1 MIAMPTPK
9 TPTLHMIKLI
19 VGCTSP
25 EMLRDWVAVER
36 HKGVAYVRT
45 RTMPK
50 RADDIVKG
58 GGSIYRVING
68 LIMCRQ
74 PIIGFDS
81 YTRDDGHPGTLILV
95 SDDVIP
101 TQPRP
106 MRPFQGWRYFK
117 PEDAPPDLD
126 PTASGAIDDGISA
139 LPASLRNQL
148 SELGLL

>member
-1 MIAMPTPK
+1 MPAMSAQK
-9 TPTLHMIKLI
+9 APTLHMIKLI
-19 VGCTSP
+19 VSCTSP

-36 HKGVAYVRT
+36 HRGTAYVRT

-50 RADDIVKG
+50 RAEEIVQG

-95 SDDVIP
+95 SDEVIP

-117 PEDAPPDLD
+117 PEDAPPDLGQ
-126 PTASGAIDDGISA
+126 GAADLPDDGISS

>member
-1 MIAMPTPK
+1 
-9 TPTLHMIKLI
+9 MIKLI

-25 EMLRDWVAVER
+25 DMLRDWVAVER
-36 HKGVAYVRT
+36 HEGVAYVRT

-50 RADDIVKG
+50 RADEIIQG

-81 YTRDDGHPGTLILV
+81 YTREDGHPGTLILV

-126 PTASGAIDDGISA
+126 QSAAGIPDDGISS

>member
-1 MIAMPTPK
+1 MPAPK

-36 HKGVAYVRT
+36 HGDVAYVRT

-50 RADDIVKG
+50 RADEILEG

-81 YTRDDGHPGTLILV
+81 YTREDGHPGTLILV

-117 PEDAPPDLD
+117 PEDTPPDLD
-126 PTASGAIDDGISA
+126 QPATGVPDNGISS

>member
-1 MIAMPTPK
+1 M
-9 TPTLHMIKLI
+9 
-19 VGCTSP
+19 
-25 EMLRDWVAVER
+25 ER
-36 HKGVAYVRT
+36 YKDVAYVRT

-50 RADDIVKG
+50 RADEIVKG

-81 YTRDDGHPGTLILV
+81 YTREDGHPGTLILV

-126 PTASGAIDDGISA
+126 PTAPGAIDDGISA

>member
-1 MIAMPTPK
+1 MPASKT

-25 EMLRDWVAVER
+25 EMLREWVQIER
-36 HKGVAYVRT
+36 HNGIAYVRT

-50 RADDIVKG
+50 RAKEILQH
-58 GGSIYRVING
+58 GGSIYRVMNG
-68 LIMCRQ
+68 LILCRQ
-74 PIIGFDS
+74 PIIGFEI
-81 YTRDDGHPGTLILV
+81 YTRDDGHPGTLIMV
-95 SDDVIP
+95 SDEVIP

-126 PTASGAIDDGISA
+126 GHDTLQDDGISA
-139 LPASLRNQL
+139 LPPALRNQL

>member
-1 MIAMPTPK
+1 MPNQASTP
-9 TPTLHMIKLI
+9 LHLIKLI

-25 EMLRDWVAVER
+25 EMLQDWVAIER
-36 HKGVAYVRT
+36 HNGIAYVRT

-50 RADDIVKG
+50 RAEEILQTR
-58 GGSIYRVING
+58 GSIYRVING

-74 PIIGFDS
+74 PIIGFDT
-81 YTRDDGHPGTLILV
+81 YTRDDDHQGTLILV
-95 SDDVIP
+95 SDEVIP

-117 PEDAPPDLD
+117 AEDAPPDLNH
-126 PTASGAIDDGISA
+126 TATGVADDGVSS
-139 LPASLRNQL
+139 LPIALRNRL